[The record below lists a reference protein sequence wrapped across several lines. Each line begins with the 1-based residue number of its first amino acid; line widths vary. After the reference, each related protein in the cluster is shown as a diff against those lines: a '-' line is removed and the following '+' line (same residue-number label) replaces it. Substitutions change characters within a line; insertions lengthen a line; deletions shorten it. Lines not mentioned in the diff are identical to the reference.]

1 MYYKLKGISPK
12 SGKGTVS
19 VVYRQTDFETLK
31 STGVTVSPND
41 FNTTTGKVKA
51 RVPNHP
57 ELNAKIQAVTTC
69 LEMAVRNIIESGRPV
84 TKQALEAQ
92 YSIVQLR
99 LMLAKEQE
107 AIQQQL
113 ESAEQKPNDRSGVT
127 SQGYL
132 LETKIGNRLT
142 DKITEYLK
150 LNPEN
155 YGQNTILGYEDLRM
169 IILKFKPNLAL
180 EDISLPLFYE
190 LQNHL
195 IKKEMRN
202 QSIRIT
208 FARLKKVYTYYADE
222 MDLPIAFIG
231 KFKMVK
237 ELYND
242 NVIFLTDEEVEL
254 IEKVELKSKA
264 QNQVRYQFLFSC
276 QVGLRHSDLYIT
288 SADIKANELHVTM
301 KKSKHTVK
309 PPLTAKAKAIL
320 ASEHFPFKVITIN
333 QYNKTVR
340 AISKKAGLTDVIKQT
355 HFIGN
360 HPVTITKQKWE
371 LMSSHVGRKTAINNW
386 LNKGVRESVVAL
398 WAGHQ
403 NTKMIQKHYQ
413 NKDAASLKEAEK
425 LI

>member
-19 VVYRQTDFETLK
+19 VVYRQPDFETLK
-31 STGVTVSPND
+31 STGVTVAPND
-41 FNTTTGKVKA
+41 FNTTTGKVKS

-57 ELNAKIQAVTTC
+57 ELNAKIQTVTTC
-69 LEMAVRNIIESGRPV
+69 LEMAVRNIIEAGRPV
-84 TKQALEAQ
+84 TKQALEVQ

-99 LMLAKEQE
+99 LMLTKEQE
-107 AIQQQL
+107 VIQQRL
-113 ESAEQKPNDRSGVT
+113 ESTEQKSNDRSGA
-127 SQGYL
+127 YL
-132 LETKIGNRLT
+132 PETKIGNKLT
-142 DKITEYLK
+142 DKILEYLK

-155 YGQNTILGYEDLRM
+155 YGTNTILGYEDLRM

-180 EDISLPLFYE
+180 EDINLALFYE

-195 IKKEMRN
+195 IKKELRN
-202 QSIRIT
+202 QTIRVT
-208 FARLKKVYTYYADE
+208 FARLKKVYSYYADE
-222 MDLPIAFIG
+222 MNLPTAFIS

-288 SADIKANELHVTM
+288 SANIKANELQVTM

-340 AISKKAGLTDVIKQT
+340 AISKKAGLTEEIKQT

-360 HPVTITKQKWE
+360 HPVTSIKQKWE

-413 NKDAASLKEAEK
+413 NKDAASMKEAEK
-425 LI
+425 LL